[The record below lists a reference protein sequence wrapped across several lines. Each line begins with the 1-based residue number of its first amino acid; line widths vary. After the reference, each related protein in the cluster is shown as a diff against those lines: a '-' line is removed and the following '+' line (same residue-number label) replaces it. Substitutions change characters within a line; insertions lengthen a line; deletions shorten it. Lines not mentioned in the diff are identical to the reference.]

1 MAVPDWTAV
10 GFRSGAPA
18 RLSSPRRPAVRQ
30 SADPVGSARRPV
42 SRTLFLGSGD
52 LRPRRLIPARRGT
65 YPPCRYR
72 PALAPWVRR
81 RVVSG
86 EFLPAVR
93 GVTCGDIN
101 PDRLLGAFWV
111 ADEFRVALGACAA
124 IRRCGPRI
132 PRFRGE
138 ASPVHLGAILAHP
151 CRWPPTPA
159 VPAIVCCT
167 RLICQGVGLRNQE
180 PFPIS
185 PFTFVPDDGGK
196 STPEPRNHTEKRVRR
211 KIV

>member
-101 PDRLLGAFWV
+101 PDRLVGAFWSPMSFGWPEGL
-111 ADEFRVALGACAA
+111 ACYPSHRVAPVREDERLLAA
-124 IRRCGPRI
+124 
-132 PRFRGE
+132 
-138 ASPVHLGAILAHP
+138 
-151 CRWPPTPA
+151 PA
-159 VPAIVCCT
+159 
-167 RLICQGVGLRNQE
+167 R
-180 PFPIS
+180 
-185 PFTFVPDDGGK
+185 
-196 STPEPRNHTEKRVRR
+196 
-211 KIV
+211 